1 MGIENLNMKTNNN
14 SLVYSSTDTKLRV
27 KTEEKHVTN
36 HNQSH
41 VAESSWHQN

>member
-1 MGIENLNMKTNNN
+1 MKTNNK
-14 SLVYSSTDTKLRV
+14 SLVYSSTDTILRG
-27 KTEEKHVTN
+27 KTQKKHVTN